1 MICLH
6 LCRQIIRMQK
16 VTFGVTGERNIKA
29 KQGHQQTGGCVLR
42 KARRCAAA
50 GASFLITD
58 SELFAK

>member
-6 LCRQIIRMQK
+6 LCRQIVWMQM
-16 VTFGVTGERNIKA
+16 VTFGVTDEGNIKA

-42 KARRCAAA
+42 EARRSAAS
-50 GASFLITD
+50 GATFLITD